1 MELDNLQLEI
11 GELAPVL
18 SLNFKKFS
26 YRATSY
32 WILTLW
38 RFISDN
44 QFGLCSF
51 ANVHLFPLRENDCS
65 IMSCFDN
72 LNIYNKQELKTLN
85 NFRMFLQ
92 VTSLADI
99 TIGDS
104 KFIREMIRLGRHQVD
119 WKGNLDWGIQ
129 CPTRSNFNLWRKAIK
144 NITFGENGRLLQ
156 YLGKWI
162 NKPSWNEEWRWI
174 PSSKTLAFKVYEIWK
189 IYTPLLSQAGTRSN
203 KFEYQEDVIS
213 IPENSEKASVQSL
226 GIDLVLFEGSAKISS
241 YLSPLERTKQG
252 LGSCLTS

>member
-85 NFRMFLQ
+85 NFHMFLQ

-156 YLGKWI
+156 YLGNVLYMFHTSTGKI
-162 NKPSWNEEWRWI
+162 RDMTKI
-174 PSSKTLAFKVYEIWK
+174 PFIAKV
-189 IYTPLLSQAGTRSN
+189 PLLEGGQP
-203 KFEYQEDVIS
+203 EIS
-213 IPENSEKASVQSL
+213 
-226 GIDLVLFEGSAKISS
+226 
-241 YLSPLERTKQG
+241 RTFWYM
-252 LGSCLTS
+252 